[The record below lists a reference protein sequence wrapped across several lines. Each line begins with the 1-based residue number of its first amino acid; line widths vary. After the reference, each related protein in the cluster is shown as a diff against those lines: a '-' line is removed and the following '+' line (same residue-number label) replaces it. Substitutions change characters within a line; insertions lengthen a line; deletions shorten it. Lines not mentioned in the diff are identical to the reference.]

1 MMPLAALCFLC
12 GLVFA
17 IGWIVVRRP
26 GLVRGGLL
34 LVLVPL
40 LSGAAPILF
49 YVGVITLGDLLRS

>member
-1 MMPLAALCFLC
+1 MMPLAVLFFLC

-49 YVGVITLGDLLRS
+49 YVGALTLGDLLRP